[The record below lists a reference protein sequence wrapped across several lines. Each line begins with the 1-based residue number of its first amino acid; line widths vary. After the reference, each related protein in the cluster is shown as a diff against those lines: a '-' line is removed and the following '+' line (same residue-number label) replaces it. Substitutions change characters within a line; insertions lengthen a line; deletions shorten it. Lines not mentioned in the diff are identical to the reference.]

1 MKHIVWKCPN
11 CSAVLTPCL
20 EQKPYVLRCEHNHS
34 FDIAAAGY
42 THLLVANQK
51 NSKNPGDDKAMVAAR
66 ADFLRKGYYE
76 PLQQT
81 LAEAAVEATAQAYAP
96 YSKFNVG
103 AAVLFDDG
111 VIVKGANQENAAYPS
126 GLCAERTALFYAS
139 ASRPDKAMTAI
150 AIAASQNGELLET
163 PVTPCGAC
171 RQVMAQYQL
180 KGGKPMAVILVGG
193 SKIWK
198 FEKVDDLL
206 PLIFDSI

>member
-1 MKHIVWKCPN
+1 MTSKEIK
-11 CSAVLTPCL
+11 
-20 EQKPYVLRCEHNHS
+20 
-34 FDIAAAGY
+34 IAY
-42 THLLVANQK
+42 K
-51 NSKNPGDDKAMVAAR
+51 E
-66 ADFLRKGYYE
+66 YE
-76 PLQQT
+76 S
-81 LAEAAVEATAQAYAP
+81 LAELEPKDRELAQAAIDATAQAYAP

-103 AAVLFDDG
+103 AAVLFQDG
-111 VIVKGANQENAAYPS
+111 EIIKGANQENAAYPS

-180 KGGKPMAVILVGG
+180 KSGLPMMVLLIGAHSIL
-193 SKIWK
+193 K

-206 PLIFDSI
+206 PFIFDSI